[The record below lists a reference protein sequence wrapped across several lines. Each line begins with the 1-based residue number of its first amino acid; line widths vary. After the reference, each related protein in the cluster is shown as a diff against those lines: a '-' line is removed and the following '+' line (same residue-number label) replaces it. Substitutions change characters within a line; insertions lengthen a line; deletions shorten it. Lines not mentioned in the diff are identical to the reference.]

1 MTKLLALFAVLSL
14 VACSN
19 SGSSND
25 GPVVIPKKLD
35 LQVDASATMS
45 DQDFESAKN
54 FLLTS
59 DLSSEVD
66 FDIDDYLFCSSHSP
80 SVLNPD
86 QQKLLADIKAT
97 CDLKNNEPESRGPLE
112 AGEVRNLALEK
123 SITQKKSA
131 QQCPVIES
139 SKGAGFVKLLTVDR
153 VKGSL
158 TGRGN
163 IHFDGQRETVST
175 EARRLLGFDRFQL
188 KVDGTLSLSV
198 ENDGP
203 MSKYSEFTSSGTVQP
218 VARGE
223 IVLRLGAQVLQPAN
237 GENQMSLSLSA
248 KDSASSVSF
257 STAFVAHW
265 TGTQIPTIDQ
275 MSLGGRPLSKDEI
288 AKMQQSNLLR
298 NLMKSMELNS
308 DCSNNESARVRSHS
322 I

>member
-1 MTKLLALFAVLSL
+1 MTKLLFVLAALSL

-19 SGSSND
+19 SGSSGD
-25 GPVVIPKKLD
+25 KPVVIPKKLD

-45 DQDFESAKN
+45 DEDFQAAKN
-54 FLLTS
+54 FLLTK
-59 DLSSEVD
+59 DLGSEVD
-66 FDIDDYLFCSSHSP
+66 FDIDDYLFCSNHS
-80 SVLNPD
+80 SNTLNPD

-97 CDLKNNEPESRGPLE
+97 CDLKNIEPERRGPLE
-112 AGEVRNLALEK
+112 VGAVTNLSSEK

-131 QQCPVIES
+131 QACPVIES
-139 SKGAGFVKLLTVDR
+139 SKGRGSVKILTLDR
-153 VKGSL
+153 QSKSL

-163 IHFDGQRETVST
+163 IHFDGQKETVLS
-175 EARRLLGFDRFQL
+175 EARRLLGFDRFNL
-188 KVDGTLSLSV
+188 KVDGTLGMSV

-223 IVLRLGAQVLQPAN
+223 IAIKLGAQVLQPAN
-237 GENQMSLSLSA
+237 GQNQMSLSLSA

-275 MSLGGRPLSKDEI
+275 MTLGGRALSNDEI

-308 DCSNNESARVRSHS
+308 DCENN
-322 I
+322 